1 MRLTVSLS
9 LSLLVLCAAQTENV
23 ALPAVLPKKT
33 GGKGGGKSGGKGVI
47 GKVFGGL
54 DSLKSSKSGKIKGS
68 GAISSA
74 NLLAV
79 GKMRERLLNFYCPTH
94 QTLFPCT
101 NHEFTKKLKAA
112 SDASFK
118 KAVFEERQATMA
130 AMGPEE
136 RKRKMADSRHAF
148 QDMYSAYCKRGASA
162 EIAGYNAEIC
172 TDPTMKQLYAPK
184 LSKLFGA

>member
-101 NHEFTKKLKAA
+101 VRRA
-112 SDASFK
+112 
-118 KAVFEERQATMA
+118 MA
-130 AMGPEE
+130 
-136 RKRKMADSRHAF
+136 
-148 QDMYSAYCKRGASA
+148 
-162 EIAGYNAEIC
+162 
-172 TDPTMKQLYAPK
+172 
-184 LSKLFGA
+184 